1 MEAAGIRCSRRLE
14 KVLSYE
20 EYELATVADLT
31 LAKNEA
37 HSIFP
42 ERVQHSCHHKLW
54 IKFSHTSIHEFFKTS
69 IPFSPSEAFASS
81 HSSSPPATRP
91 ANTKTMKTSI
101 YLAALTG
108 LASMTSATAL
118 NIVTKTTMATEVQR
132 STVVPMIISLVYEYL
147 MVC

>member
-1 MEAAGIRCSRRLE
+1 MEAAWIRYSRRLE

-31 LAKNEA
+31 LKKNEA
-37 HSIFP
+37 HSTFS
-42 ERVQHSCHHKLW
+42 ERIQHSCHHKLW
-54 IKFSHTSIHEFFKTS
+54 IKFSHTSIHEFLKTS

-81 HSSSPPATRP
+81 HSSSPLANRP

-101 YLAALTG
+101 TYLAALTG

-118 NIVTKTTMATEVQR
+118 NTVTKTTMATEVQR
-132 STVVPMIISLVYEYL
+132 SSGPNDNIVSL
-147 MVC
+147 